1 MSALPQPTTDRAR
14 AKSDL
19 NRHGYCIAADD
30 VAAGASPELLALL
43 GFRVWGGYG
52 KLDDPGVECIAR
64 PGAKKK

>member
-30 VAAGASPELLALL
+30 VVAGASPELLALL

-52 KLDDPGVECIAR
+52 KLDDPGVECIVW
-64 PGAKKK
+64 PDAKKE

>member
-14 AKSDL
+14 AKSNL

-30 VAAGASPELLALL
+30 VVASASPELLALL
-43 GFRVWGGYG
+43 GLRVWGGYG

-64 PGAKKK
+64 PGAKKE